1 MKKRSMGLLSAGALV
16 TTLALA
22 ACGSSSS
29 SGSPAAS
36 TAGSSGATTTASG
49 STGETPPSASTGGG
63 TKVGAKTLGLLYL
76 LKNAEFSLR
85 GGASTKEAAAAIGWK
100 IVENDPNGDPQK
112 AVSGLQS
119 FVTQKVDGVLSAAW
133 DSSAIKQPLQAA
145 QAAKIPVVNVWA
157 QVPESPLFTGQ
168 LGPSETDLGNAGA
181 DAFIK
186 ALPNGGQIA
195 ILNSNQFYFGSV
207 RNKILKTKL
216 TAAGNFKI
224 VADHQT
230 DYTNSQ
236 SDTTKAV
243 TDILNANP
251 KLVGI
256 YADSS
261 SQVPPLVTVL
271 KSKGLCGKIQV
282 VSYYGDLPNLAAI
295 RDGCLSSLIDIP
307 LQPLS
312 WTTIDLLANYY
323 ANGVAMP
330 KAPPASGYPFPVA
343 QVVTITKANVPSDP
357 TKYFD
362 ISYDYKSYFKGRW
375 AKGEYGPTS

>member
-1 MKKRSMGLLSAGALV
+1 MKKRSTGLLCAGALIAS
-16 TTLALA
+16 LALA
-22 ACGSSSS
+22 GC
-29 SGSPAAS
+29 
-36 TAGSSGATTTASG
+36 
-49 STGETPPSASTGGG
+49 GGG
-63 TKVGAKTLGLLYL
+63 TNSAAPAAAAAAGSGSNKVGGKTVGLLYL

-100 IVENDPNGDPQK
+100 VVENDPNGDPQK

-119 FVTQKVDGVLSAAW
+119 FVTQKVDALFSAAW
-133 DSSAIKQPLQAA
+133 DASVIKQPLGAA

-186 ALPNGGQIA
+186 ALPNGGQVA
-195 ILNSNQFYFGSV
+195 LLNSSQFYFGAV
-207 RNKILKTKL
+207 RNKILKSKL
-216 TAAGNFKI
+216 AAAGNFKI
-224 VADHQT
+224 VANHQT

-236 SDTTKAV
+236 ADTTKAV

-251 KLVGI
+251 KITGI

-271 KSKGLCGKIQV
+271 KAKGLCGKIQV
-282 VSYYGDLPNLAAI
+282 VSYYGDLPNLAAV
-295 RDGCLSSLIDIP
+295 RDGCLSALIDIP

-312 WTTIDLLANYY
+312 WTTVDLLAAYF
-323 ANGVAMP
+323 AHQTPLP
-330 KAPPASGYPFPVA
+330 KAPPTTGYPFDVA
-343 QVVTITKANVPSDP
+343 KVVTITKANVPTDP
-357 TKYFD
+357 KQYFD
-362 ISYDYKSYFKGRW
+362 ISFDYKSYFKQRW